1 MKKKIAVFTT
11 GWCCEILSQF
21 LMGMEESLR
30 SDGADIFLFL
40 GYSMYSD
47 SEANRKGDLN
57 IFKLPD
63 LHDFDAAVIFGSGLY
78 FKGQPES
85 IIERSKEAGIPVIV
99 QGSRFDDTYYI
110 GSDNYSATTDM
121 CRHLRTTHG
130 VRDII
135 FLAGSADSLD
145 SEVRLKAVKDFLH
158 ENNEDDLL
166 KEVFYTK
173 WENAAVTRYIKEFCE
188 TGRSLPD
195 VFICANDGLAME
207 TCMSLEKYGIS
218 VPGQVLVTGF
228 DHIEGSQIFYPSIA
242 SVDQCFVKMGSACG
256 DICRRLF
263 AGEKCDTS
271 TIIEGEFIPG
281 ESCDCLEAGNS
292 DAARRRM
299 GRTEFAKR
307 SDATYFNI
315 KLNSMDSAVLSSVS
329 FEEFTSNLHDLLLRD
344 HFIEGDSFHF
354 LLEPNF
360 RLSLNDTD
368 ISLSREGYSPHVDV
382 LYSME
387 NGKEFEDSQFPSRSL
402 VPGYDP
408 EDSNH
413 LYVFLALH
421 EADDAF
427 GYIVFRDCM
436 NRIINHDLQSYQ
448 NRLGLVIDKFR
459 HALNLDLI
467 NKRLLD
473 IMKKDPLTNVSNRR
487 AYEDKETFL
496 QSKINSGE
504 DYEFAIA
511 MFDVNNLK
519 LVNDVNGHEAGDAY
533 LIRACRLICNIFKHS
548 PVYRVGGDEFIAV
561 LTDNDYIKRNEL
573 LNELSASL
581 SPYTKEIPLPDD
593 FVSIA
598 CGIAEY
604 DKNFDSSVQDITNRA
619 DDKMYQNKKM
629 IKGSV

>member
-1 MKKKIAVFTT
+1 MMKKKIAVFTT

-21 LMGMEESLR
+21 LTGMEESLR
-30 SDGADIFLFL
+30 QDKADIFLFL

-47 SEANRKGDLN
+47 SLANRKGDLN
-57 IFKLPD
+57 IFRLPD

-78 FKGQPES
+78 FSGEPEA
-85 IIERSKEAGIPVIV
+85 IIDRSKEAGIPVIV

-110 GSDNYSATTDM
+110 GSDNYSATIDM
-121 CRHLRTTHG
+121 CRHLCEEHG
-130 VRDII
+130 TQSII
-135 FLAGSADSLD
+135 FLAGSSDSLD
-145 SEVRLKAVKDFLH
+145 SELRLKAVRDYLR
-158 ENNEDDLL
+158 ENDREDIL

-173 WENAAVTRYIKEFCE
+173 WENAAVRRYLEEYC
-188 TGRSLPD
+188 TSGRSLPD
-195 VFICANDGLAME
+195 AFICANDGLAME
-207 TCMSLEKYGIS
+207 TCVSLEKYGIS

-228 DHIEGSQIFYPSIA
+228 DHIEGSRIFYPSIA
-242 SVDQCFVKMGSACG
+242 SVDQCFVKMGNACG
-256 DICRRLF
+256 DLCRKLF
-263 AGEKCDTS
+263 AGESCDNS
-271 TIIEGEFIPG
+271 TIVPGEFIPA
-281 ESCDCLEAGNS
+281 ESCGCLEAGNS
-292 DAARRRM
+292 DEARRRM
-299 GRTEFAKR
+299 GRNEFTKR
-307 SDATYFNI
+307 SDSTYFNI

-329 FEEFTSNLHDLLLRD
+329 FEEFTQGLHDLLLRD
-344 HFIEGDSFHF
+344 HYIEGDSFHI

-360 RLSLNDTD
+360 RLSLNDTG
-368 ISLSREGYSPHVDV
+368 ISLTREGYSPHVDV

-387 NGKEFEDSQFPSRSL
+387 NGREFGEDQFPSRSL
-402 VPGYDP
+402 IPGYDP
-408 EDSNH
+408 GDSNH

-421 EADDAF
+421 ESDDVF

-436 NRIINHDLQSYQ
+436 NRILNHDLQSYQ

-504 DYEFAIA
+504 DYRFAIA

-519 LVNDVNGHEAGDAY
+519 LVNDINGHEAGDAY

-561 LTDNDYIKRNEL
+561 LTESDYDRRSEL
-573 LNELSASL
+573 LGELSASL
-581 SPYTKEIPLPDD
+581 SPYTGEIPLPED

-604 DKNFDSSVQDITNRA
+604 ERGVDESVQDITNRA
-619 DDKMYQNKKM
+619 DDKMYQNKKL
-629 IKGSV
+629 IKGN